1 MPKIQFDAKSG
12 EMKVEEEISKIT
24 IDDKGLVKA
33 EESVVN
39 GNTVKY
45 YEYENGSHI
54 TITQKNGSSEI
65 SSHNIQTTISAD
77 PEKPGFVT
85 MTYRMGSGS

>member
-45 YEYENGSHI
+45 FEYENGSHI
-54 TITQKNGSSEI
+54 TIPKKTDPLRFHLII
-65 SSHNIQTTISAD
+65 SRQQ
-77 PEKPGFVT
+77 
-85 MTYRMGSGS
+85 